1 MATNNSINLN
11 QVGLCKYD
19 GAGTFSATTVTQ
31 YNAIVG
37 GSSNALTSVAM
48 SAGTVLIGTTASNPA
63 AATITG
69 SLGVTVSATSGAINI
84 SGVTGGYTWTDSTG
98 LTQALA
104 VQNGY
109 IANSS
114 GGLLVMTLPSSS
126 AAIGDTILIMGKGSS
141 GWKIAQN
148 ALQQI
153 IIGSATPSTV
163 GVTGNI
169 SSTNAYD
176 TVRLVCI
183 TAGTSSIWSAIVT
196 GNITIV

>member
-1 MATNNSINLN
+1 MSQINSGGNNSSGLPTVDTLTGDSGGAVGTDINN
-11 QVGLCKYD
+11 
-19 GAGTFSATTVTQ
+19 
-31 YNAIVG
+31 NINIVG
-37 GSSNALTSVAM
+37 GV
-48 SAGTVLIGTTASNPA
+48 
-63 AATITG
+63 
-69 SLGVTVSATSGAINI
+69 GVTVVGVPLTNTLTI
-84 SGVTGGYTWTDSTG
+84 SVLTGGYAWTDSTG